1 MTTTKQRYFIELSF
15 VGTHYHG
22 WQIQKNAHSVQA
34 ELNKALSTLMQQEIS
49 TLGAGRTDTG
59 VHAKQFFAH
68 FDATKIGSPED
79 LKRWAFQLNCM
90 LPKDISIHRIFPV
103 APDAHAR
110 FDATSRTYKYY
121 ITQKKDPFLE
131 EFACFLYGK
140 LDMQKMNDA
149 AKTLKNYNDF
159 SAFSKSRTQVKTNDC
174 IITYAEWKKD
184 KHGRMVFTITANRF
198 LRNMVRAIVGTLID
212 IGQSK
217 LEVEDL
223 HRIIEGKKRSAAGES
238 MPACGLYLV
247 EIEYPFINNK

>member
-1 MTTTKQRYFIELSF
+1 MTNTKHRYFIELSF

-34 ELNKALSTLMQQEIS
+34 ELNAALSKLLQQDIT

-68 FDATKIGSPED
+68 FDTSKTGTPEE
-79 LKRWAFQLNCM
+79 LNRWVFQLNCM
-90 LPKDISIHRIFPV
+90 LPKDIAIYRIVPV
-103 APDAHAR
+103 DKDAHAR
-110 FDATSRTYKYY
+110 FDATLRTYQYI
-121 ITQKKDPFLE
+121 ITQKKDPFVE

-140 LDMQKMNDA
+140 LDMNKMNIA
-149 AKTLKNYNDF
+149 AETLKNYTDF

-174 IITYAEWKKD
+174 IVTHAVWKKN
-184 KHGRMVFTITANRF
+184 KEGQLIFTITANRF
-198 LRNMVRAIVGTLID
+198 LRNMVRAIVGTLVD
-212 IGQSK
+212 IGQNK

-238 MPACGLYLV
+238 MPACGLYLM
-247 EIEYPFINNK
+247 EIKYPFEL